1 MEVKDINVIGYAIKV
16 TIPNPIALFG
26 LPSLMTLV
34 VVPWAVF
41 VLMIVLSTLSVLYY
55 CVEAVRTQHLGLFN
69 NVKQIALLVILGY
82 GISVS
87 NSVSALSG
95 LLSKQ
100 TGVFLRTPKY
110 AITGKAGTWKEKKY
124 QLALNRVTVF
134 ETLASVG
141 GIVALAYAVF
151 LNNLGIIPILAV
163 YVTGYLL
170 VLFLTLTQSVS
181 KQLGS

>member
-1 MEVKDINVIGYAIKV
+1 
-16 TIPNPIALFG
+16 
-26 LPSLMTLV
+26 
-34 VVPWAVF
+34 
-41 VLMIVLSTLSVLYY
+41 MIVLSTLSVLYY
-55 CVEAVRTQHLGLFN
+55 CIEAVRAQHLGLFR
-69 NVKQIALLVILGY
+69 NVKQIVLLVILGY

-95 LLSKQ
+95 LLSNQ

-110 AITGKAGTWKEKKY
+110 AITSKDGTWKEKKY

-134 ETLASVG
+134 ETLASVV
-141 GIVALAYAVF
+141 GIIALVYATA
-151 LNNLGIIPILAV
+151 LNNFGISPSLRI

-170 VLFLTLTQSVS
+170 VLFLTISQSVS